1 MRQAVNM
8 KICFVSFPLEKNLK
22 AQEELIKLYGN
33 CNPEDADFIVAL
45 GGDGFILKSLHD
57 YLKINKPIFGMNFGS
72 VGFLM
77 NEFKTENLE
86 KRLKNAQL
94 TKLKPLVMKT
104 ISPTGKEVKAIAIN
118 EISIRREKYQAAKLQ
133 IIIDNEVR
141 MEELVCDGVI
151 LSSAAGSTGY
161 NYSAS
166 GPIIPLGSNVI
177 ALTAVSAY
185 SPRNW
190 KGGLLRDNAKI
201 KITNNNPSKRPIVAH
216 ADHIE
221 SKDVISIEIEMS
233 EGLEIP
239 LLFDNDHK
247 IEERVYREMFKSH

>member
-1 MRQAVNM
+1 M
-8 KICFVSFPLEKNLK
+8 KICFVSFPLDRNLK
-22 AQEELIKLYGN
+22 AQTELVDRYGN
-33 CNPEDADFIVAL
+33 CSPEDADYIVAL

-77 NEFKTENLE
+77 NEYSIDNLDS
-86 KRLKNAQL
+86 RLTKAQL
-94 TKLKPLVMKT
+94 TKLRPLVMKT
-104 ISPTGKEVKAIAIN
+104 LTPTGQEVKAIAIN
-118 EISIRREKYQAAKLQ
+118 EISIRREKYQAAKLKV
-133 IIIDNEVR
+133 IIDDEIR

-151 LSSAAGSTGY
+151 VSTAAGSTGY

-166 GPIIPLGSNVI
+166 GPIVPLGSNVM
-177 ALTAVSAY
+177 AMTAVSAY
-185 SPRNW
+185 SPRHW
-190 KGGLLRDNAKI
+190 KGGLLKDNAKI

-221 SKDVISIEIEMS
+221 SKDVISVEIEMS

-247 IEERVYREMFKSH
+247 IEERVYKEMFKSQ

>member
-1 MRQAVNM
+1 MRLVAKM

-22 AQEELIKLYGN
+22 AQEELTKIYGN

-77 NEFKTENLE
+77 NEFKTEDLE
-86 KRLKNAQL
+86 IRLKNAQL

-133 IIIDNEVR
+133 IIVDNEVR

-185 SPRNW
+185 SPRPVSYTHLRAHETPEHLVCR
-190 KGGLLRDNAKI
+190 LLLEK
-201 KITNNNPSKRPIVAH
+201 KKKTNTRTLIPCTTIYKKN
-216 ADHIE
+216 
-221 SKDVISIEIEMS
+221 ISQ
-233 EGLEIP
+233 
-239 LLFDNDHK
+239 H
-247 IEERVYREMFKSH
+247 

>member
-1 MRQAVNM
+1 M
-8 KICFVSFPLEKNLK
+8 KICFVSFPLDKNLK
-22 AQEELIKLYGN
+22 AQTELINRYGN
-33 CNPEDADFIVAL
+33 CSPEDADYIVAL

-77 NEFKTENLE
+77 NEYSIDNLDS
-86 KRLKNAQL
+86 RLTKAQL
-94 TKLKPLVMKT
+94 TKLRPLVMKT
-104 ISPTGKEVKAIAIN
+104 LTPTGQEVKAIAIN
-118 EISIRREKYQAAKLQ
+118 EISIRREKYQAAKLKV
-133 IIIDNEVR
+133 IIDDEIR

-151 LSSAAGSTGY
+151 VSTAAGSTGY

-166 GPIIPLGSNVI
+166 GPIVPLGSNVM
-177 ALTAVSAY
+177 AMTAVSAY
-185 SPRNW
+185 SPRHW
-190 KGGLLRDNAKI
+190 KGGLLKDNAKI

-221 SKDVISIEIEMS
+221 SKDVISVEIEMS

-247 IEERVYREMFKSH
+247 IEERVYKEMFKSQ

>member
-1 MRQAVNM
+1 M
-8 KICFVSFPLEKNLK
+8 KICFVSFPLDKNLK
-22 AQEELIKLYGN
+22 AKDELVDRYGN
-33 CNPEDADFIVAL
+33 CNPEDADYIVAL

-57 YLKINKPIFGMNFGS
+57 FLKLNKPIFGMNFGS

-77 NEFKTENLE
+77 NEYNIDNLQN
-86 KRLKNAQL
+86 RLSNAQL
-94 TKLKPLVMKT
+94 TKLRPLVMKT
-104 ISPTGKEVKAIAIN
+104 LTPTGQEVKAIAIN
-118 EISIRREKYQAAKLQ
+118 EISIRREKYQAAKLKV
-133 IIIDNEVR
+133 IIDDEIR

-151 LSSAAGSTGY
+151 VSTAAGSTGY

-166 GPIIPLGSNVI
+166 GPIVPLGSNVM
-177 ALTAVSAY
+177 AMTAVSAY
-185 SPRNW
+185 SPRHW
-190 KGGLLRDNAKI
+190 KGGLLKDNAKI

-221 SKDVISIEIEMS
+221 SKDVISVEIEMS

-247 IEERVYREMFKSH
+247 IEERVYKEMFKSQ

>member
-1 MRQAVNM
+1 M
-8 KICFVSFPLEKNLK
+8 KICFVSFPLDKNLK
-22 AQEELIKLYGN
+22 AQTELINRYGN
-33 CNPEDADFIVAL
+33 CSPEDADYIVAL

-77 NEFKTENLE
+77 NEYSIDNLDS
-86 KRLKNAQL
+86 RLTKAQL
-94 TKLKPLVMKT
+94 TKLRPLVMKT
-104 ISPTGKEVKAIAIN
+104 LTPTGQEVKAIAIN
-118 EISIRREKYQAAKLQ
+118 EISIRREKYQAAKLKV
-133 IIIDNEVR
+133 IIDDEIR

-151 LSSAAGSTGY
+151 VSTAAGSTGY

-166 GPIIPLGSNVI
+166 GPIVPLGSNVM
-177 ALTAVSAY
+177 AMTAVSAY
-185 SPRNW
+185 SPRHW
-190 KGGLLRDNAKI
+190 KGGLLKDNAKI

-221 SKDVISIEIEMS
+221 SKDVISVEIEMS

-239 LLFDNDHK
+239 LLYDNDHK
-247 IEERVYREMFKSH
+247 IEERFYKEMIKSQ

>member
-1 MRQAVNM
+1 
-8 KICFVSFPLEKNLK
+8 
-22 AQEELIKLYGN
+22 
-33 CNPEDADFIVAL
+33 
-45 GGDGFILKSLHD
+45 
-57 YLKINKPIFGMNFGS
+57 
-72 VGFLM
+72 M

-86 KRLKNAQL
+86 TRLKNAQL

-104 ISPTGKEVKAIAIN
+104 TSPTGKEVKAIAIN

-133 IIIDNEVR
+133 IIVDNEVR

-185 SPRNW
+185 SPRHW
-190 KGGLLRDNAKI
+190 RGGLLRDNAKI
-201 KITNNNPSKRPIVAH
+201 KIVNNNPSKRPIVAH

-247 IEERVYREMFKSH
+247 IEERVYKEMFKSH

>member
-1 MRQAVNM
+1 M
-8 KICFVSFPLEKNLK
+8 KICFVSFPLDKNLK
-22 AQEELIKLYGN
+22 AQEELIKKYGN
-33 CNPEDADFIVAL
+33 CSPEAADYIVAL

-57 YLKINKPIFGMNFGS
+57 FLKINKPIFGMNFGS

-77 NEFKTENLE
+77 NKYSGDNLE
-86 KRLKNAQL
+86 KRLKSAQL

-104 ISPTGKEVKAIAIN
+104 LTPTGKEVKAIAIN
-118 EISIRREKYQAAKLQ
+118 EISIRREKYQAAKLKV
-133 IIIDNEVR
+133 IVDNETR
-141 MEELVCDGVI
+141 MEELVCDGIIV
-151 LSSAAGSTGY
+151 STAAGSTGY

-166 GPIIPLGSNVI
+166 GPIVPLGSNVM
-177 ALTAVSAY
+177 AMTAVSAY
-185 SPRNW
+185 SPRHW
-190 KGGLLRDNAKI
+190 KGGLLKDNAKI

-221 SKDVISIEIEMS
+221 SKDVISVEIEMS

-247 IEERVYREMFKSH
+247 IEERVYKEMFKSH

>member
-1 MRQAVNM
+1 M
-8 KICFVSFPLEKNLK
+8 KICFVSFPLDKNLK
-22 AQEELIKLYGN
+22 AQEKLIKKYGN
-33 CNPEDADFIVAL
+33 CSPEEAEYIVAL

-57 YLKINKPIFGMNFGS
+57 FLKINKPIFGMNFGS

-77 NEFKTENLE
+77 NEYIEDNLE
-86 KRLKNAQL
+86 KRLESAQL

-104 ISPTGKEVKAIAIN
+104 LTPTGKEVKAIAIN
-118 EISIRREKYQAAKLQ
+118 EISIRREKYQAAKLKV
-133 IIIDNEVR
+133 IVDDETR
-141 MEELVCDGVI
+141 MEELVCDGIIV
-151 LSSAAGSTGY
+151 STAAGSTGY

-166 GPIIPLGSNVI
+166 GPIVPLGSNVM
-177 ALTAVSAY
+177 AMTAVSAY
-185 SPRNW
+185 SPRHW
-190 KGGLLRDNAKI
+190 KGGLLKDNAKI

-221 SKDVISIEIEMS
+221 SKDVISVEIEMS

-247 IEERVYREMFKSH
+247 IEERVYKEMFKSH

>member
-1 MRQAVNM
+1 M
-8 KICFVSFPLEKNLK
+8 KICFVSFPLDKNLK
-22 AQEELIKLYGN
+22 AQEDLIKKYGN
-33 CNPEDADFIVAL
+33 CSPEEADYIVAL

-57 YLKINKPIFGMNFGS
+57 FLKINKPIFGMNFGS

-77 NEFKTENLE
+77 NNYSGYNLE
-86 KRLKNAQL
+86 KRLESAQL

-104 ISPTGKEVKAIAIN
+104 LTPTGKEVKAIAIN
-118 EISIRREKYQAAKLQ
+118 EISIRREKYQAAKLKVMV
-133 IIIDNEVR
+133 DDETR
-141 MEELVCDGVI
+141 MEELVCDGIIV
-151 LSSAAGSTGY
+151 STAAGSTGY

-166 GPIIPLGSNVI
+166 GPIVPLGSNVM
-177 ALTAVSAY
+177 AMTAVSAY
-185 SPRNW
+185 SPRHW
-190 KGGLLRDNAKI
+190 KGGLLKDNAKI

-221 SKDVISIEIEMS
+221 SKDVISVEIEMS

-247 IEERVYREMFKSH
+247 IEERVYKEMFKSH

>member
-1 MRQAVNM
+1 M
-8 KICFVSFPLEKNLK
+8 E
-22 AQEELIKLYGN
+22 
-33 CNPEDADFIVAL
+33 
-45 GGDGFILKSLHD
+45 
-57 YLKINKPIFGMNFGS
+57 
-72 VGFLM
+72 
-77 NEFKTENLE
+77 
-86 KRLKNAQL
+86 RLTNAQL
-94 TKLKPLVMKT
+94 TYLKPLVMKT

-133 IIIDNEVR
+133 VIIDNEIR

-185 SPRNW
+185 SPRHW

-201 KITNNNPSKRPIVAH
+201 KIVNNNPSKRPIVAH

-247 IEERVYREMFKSH
+247 IEERVYKEMFKS